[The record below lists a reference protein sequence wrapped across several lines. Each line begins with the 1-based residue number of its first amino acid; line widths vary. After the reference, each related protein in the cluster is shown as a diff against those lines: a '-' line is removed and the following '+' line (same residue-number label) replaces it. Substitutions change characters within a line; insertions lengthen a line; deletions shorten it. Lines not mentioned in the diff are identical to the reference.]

1 MKQRWTRRTPSP
13 RRGLSPALHFALF
26 ALLALPAAAQE
37 PLSDPVAAALEAAA
51 QAAPEAPSPDEL
63 HDELR
68 SLRTTMET
76 ALNDRDLDALVTHV
90 TDDVVF
96 TTMNN
101 DVVVGPGGIR
111 EYFQKMLE
119 GPVRVVDS
127 VTSHFEADALSTL
140 VEDDVAISF
149 GRSHDLY
156 RLRGG
161 RELEIEG
168 RWTATMVRRDGR
180 WLVAAF
186 HYSTNVFDN
195 PILAAQRRA
204 ATWIAAGL
212 GTVMLIGGLLLGRS
226 LARRR
231 AG

>member
-1 MKQRWTRRTPSP
+1 MEQRCTRSTHSP
-13 RRGLSPALHFALF
+13 RRGLPPALHFALV

-37 PLSDPVAAALEAAA
+37 PSPDPVAAAAEAVA
-51 QAAPEAPSPDEL
+51 QAAPEAPTPDQI
-63 HDELR
+63 HDDLR

-76 ALNDRDLDALVTHV
+76 ALNDRDLDALVNHV

-111 EYFQKMLE
+111 DYFRKMLE
-119 GPVRVVDS
+119 GPDRVVDS

-149 GRSHDLY
+149 GRSHDHY
-156 RLRGG
+156 QLRGG

-195 PILAAQRRA
+195 PILAVQRRA

-212 GTVMLIGGLLLGRS
+212 GAVMLIVGLLLGRS